1 MSFDYM
7 DDVIARL
14 EMHIDELNQAVEK
27 TKKVSPNPAKQERRT
42 MKSQTRKLKE
52 IRDKNE
58 QYEN

>member
-1 MSFDYM
+1 M

-27 TKKVSPNPAKQERRT
+27 TKKVSPNQAKQERRT

>member
-1 MSFDYM
+1 MK
-7 DDVIARL
+7 
-14 EMHIDELNQAVEK
+14 IDRSVEEI
-27 TKKVSPNPAKQERRT
+27 KKVSPNPAKQERRT